1 MDILLQIVQI
11 TLFVV
16 AGLCYIIKSIVKYS
30 KTKKE
35 LKLTEAQK
43 QKAKEKLFE
52 MYKAYFK
59 ENQSVEKPKTT
70 TEQIHELEQDK
81 GE

>member
-11 TLFVV
+11 SLFVV
-16 AGLCYIIKSIVKYS
+16 AGLCYIIKTIIKYS

-35 LKLTEAQK
+35 LKLNEVQK

-59 ENQSVEKPKTT
+59 ENQKVEESKTT
-70 TEQIHELEQDK
+70 TEQIKELENK
-81 GE
+81 EGE